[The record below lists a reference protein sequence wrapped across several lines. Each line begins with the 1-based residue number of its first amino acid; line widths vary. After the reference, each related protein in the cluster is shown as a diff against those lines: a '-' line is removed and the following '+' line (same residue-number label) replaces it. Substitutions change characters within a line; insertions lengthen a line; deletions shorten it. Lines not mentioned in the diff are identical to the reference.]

1 MLLCIL
7 ELQLYIISFDSIC
20 LNDYLSRLEENT
32 SAKAKRTNNTNND
45 TKVEISVN
53 ITITWEYL
61 SKVMFLSC

>member
-53 ITITWEYL
+53 ITIT
-61 SKVMFLSC
+61 